1 MELYDI
7 IFYLFAI
14 LVIGSAAIVVASKNL
29 AHSAF
34 SLLFTFL
41 GVAGIYVMLG
51 SDFIG
56 VVQLMVYV
64 GGILI
69 LLLFGIMLT
78 NKITSVEIRNES
90 TFVIP
95 TIVTIGIFAA
105 FLIFIMTETNWTVL
119 QPQFPRTTI
128 KSIGTELLT
137 HYSFVFELLAII
149 LLIALI
155 GAATL
160 ARNDNKEK

>member
-7 IFYLFAI
+7 IFYFFALMI
-14 LVIGSAAIVVASKNL
+14 VGSAAVVVGSKNL
-29 AHSAF
+29 AYSAF

-51 SDFIG
+51 ADFIG

-95 TIVTIGIFAA
+95 TIIAVGIFAA
-105 FLIFIMTETNWTVL
+105 FLIFVMTETNWTTL
-119 QPQFPRTTI
+119 APQFPNSTI
-128 KSIGTELLT
+128 KLLGRELLT
-137 HYSFVFELLAII
+137 SYSFVFELLAVI

>member
-7 IFYLFAI
+7 IFYFFALMI
-14 LVIGSAAIVVASKNL
+14 IASAGIVVGSKNL
-29 AHSAF
+29 AYSAYA
-34 SLLFTFL
+34 LLFTFL
-41 GVAGIYVMLG
+41 GVAAIYILLG

-95 TIVTIGIFAA
+95 TIIAIGIFAA
-105 FLIFIMTETNWTVL
+105 FLIFIMTSTNWTVFTS
-119 QPQFPRTTI
+119 QFPSSTI
-128 KSIGTELLT
+128 KSIGKELLT
-137 HYSFVFELLAII
+137 KYSFIFELMAVI